1 MLTKKYNLPSF
12 TLIELLVVIA
22 VLSILVAVVTVMGSL
37 AYRSARSSTESTA
50 LRSILQAYTLHA
62 TDNNGALL
70 AGYPDNQGD
79 TVIGPDGGPITW
91 PASSRYVW
99 RLVPYLDDA
108 MGSLYVNDQ
117 TELLELL
124 QGSDCYEYIASLY
137 PSFGLNAE
145 WVGGDYRT
153 PSSPLLDQ
161 FRWYARYLSDIK
173 HPSRQLLFASAR
185 GPAGSESDEFN
196 ICLGGMNP
204 NKLEGY
210 YEIKSPYF
218 PSSGSSWRWATDEG
232 GSPTTA
238 LSTDSADQGY
248 LSARHRGKVLSGQLD
263 GSIELLTLEALADM
277 RRWST
282 NADAPDWVPSI
293 TP

>member
-1 MLTKKYNLPSF
+1 MSKNNHNLPCF
-12 TLIELLVVIA
+12 TLIELLIVIA
-22 VLSILVAVVTVMGSL
+22 ILSILAGVITVMGSL
-37 AYRSARSSTESTA
+37 AYHSARSSTESTS
-50 LRSILQAYTLHA
+50 LRSILQAYTLVA
-62 TDNNGALL
+62 TENNGALL
-70 AGYPDNQGD
+70 SGYPDNQGD
-79 TVIGPDGGPITW
+79 TVIGPDGVPISW

-99 RLVPYLDDA
+99 RLAPYLDDA
-108 MGSLYVNDQ
+108 MESLYVNDQ

-124 QGSDCYEYIASLY
+124 QEGDCYEYIASLY

-153 PSSPLLDQ
+153 TSSPLLDQ
-161 FRWYARYLSDIK
+161 FRWYARYISDVR
-173 HPSRQLLFASAR
+173 HPSRQLVFASAR
-185 GPAGSESDEFN
+185 GPIGSESDAFN
-196 ICLGGMNP
+196 LCLGGMNP

-218 PSSGSSWRWATDEG
+218 PSSSSTWRWALGAD

-238 LSTDSADQGY
+238 LSADSTDQGY
-248 LSARHRGKVLSGQLD
+248 LSARHSGKVLTGQLD
-263 GSIELLTLEALADM
+263 GSIELLTLEELADM

-282 NADAPDWVPSI
+282 NATAPDWVPSI